1 MLVLFSISNVFKKS
15 VVQVLGEH
23 CPTLH
28 SSCSLYLCLVKYIYY
43 VALIANCHNIYT
55 EIFPFFSRTFT
66 FGILILYRYIYVLYY
81 IYHTEQLIR
90 FGNQDLKELRHLIED
105 MRI

>member
-1 MLVLFSISNVFKKS
+1 MYFKKS

-28 SSCSLYLCLVKYIYY
+28 TSCSLYLCLVKYIYY

-55 EIFPFFSRTFT
+55 EIFPFFFT
-66 FGILILYRYIYVLYY
+66 NLHLWYFDSVQVYIRSLLYIPHWATHTLWEPRLKGVTPFDWRYENL
-81 IYHTEQLIR
+81 
-90 FGNQDLKELRHLIED
+90 
-105 MRI
+105 